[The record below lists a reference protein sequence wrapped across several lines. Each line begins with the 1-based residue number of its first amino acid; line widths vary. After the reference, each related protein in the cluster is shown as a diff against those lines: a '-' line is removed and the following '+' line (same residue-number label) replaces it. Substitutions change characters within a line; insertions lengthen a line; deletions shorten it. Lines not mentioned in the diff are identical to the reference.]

1 MQDFTHGEF
10 LTDVQRKIVG
20 GAVGDRVKRNEAI
33 PVQGRR
39 TKGSKLKAAYPRDD
53 SPPRRRRYDS
63 SDSESSDDDSAK
75 RFQKA
80 YARGDAHFQSGR
92 ITSIDVDR
100 GSEIS
105 VLWEDGSTSSQMQCG
120 KKGHFDLVYSI

>member
-63 SDSESSDDDSAK
+63 SDSESSDDESAK

-80 YARGDAHFQSGR
+80 YARGDFQSGR
-92 ITSIDVDR
+92 IASINDDR

-105 VLWEDGSTSSQMQCG
+105 VLWEDGSTSRQMQCG
-120 KKGHFDLVYSI
+120 KKGKFDLVYSI